1 MALLIAAG
9 ARVVNIYA
17 ASDLIKHMS
26 GTLRLYGKGVNKISW
41 YTIIGWAVGTFIN
54 QMAEV
59 GECLV

>member
-26 GTLRLYGKGVNKISW
+26 GTLQPTVKESTKFR
-41 YTIIGWAVGTFIN
+41 GT
-54 QMAEV
+54 Q
-59 GECLV
+59 